1 MAGYLLP
8 ALRVA
13 KKHYAAVLVP
23 PTKHFVTKSEPP
35 AAIGVSPRNESLKVR
50 SPMVFTVLSSV
61 PPTPRYLSGIVLLLS
76 VVACPSQVPE
86 LLVVRPSSLQE
97 TIANEVQQI
106 KSDTDQHRADDHL
119 GFMWAR
125 LASDYR
131 QAGDFVASED
141 AYLKAL
147 GLLDHGST
155 ARRNYATTLDNFAM
169 LYLSYQRFEDAE
181 KYLKRALEVRKEVG
195 IPLDQ
200 ARTEQHMSEIDLFRR
215 NYKEAENRAARA
227 LQTMLDQNDPNRLD
241 IIAALNSLTYARCL
255 RGRCEQGA
263 QDALRSLDIARSAFG
278 ENSVGT
284 ACALLAVGFAEWRLG
299 RLEAAEETMLKA
311 VNMLKAYLGPD
322 SKTVL
327 LAMRQYRDY
336 LKSVHRDTEADG
348 IERDIAS
355 NARGPGCKNC
365 INVHSLSNSLK

>member
-1 MAGYLLP
+1 
-8 ALRVA
+8 
-13 KKHYAAVLVP
+13 
-23 PTKHFVTKSEPP
+23 
-35 AAIGVSPRNESLKVR
+35 
-50 SPMVFTVLSSV
+50 MVFTVVSSV
-61 PPTPRYLSGIVLLLS
+61 PAAHYSLAGIVLLLS
-76 VVACPSQVPE
+76 VAVCPSQVPE
-86 LLVVRPSSLQE
+86 PPRTAPPTLQE
-97 TIANEVQQI
+97 TITREAQQI
-106 KSDTDQHRADDHL
+106 KSETDQHRSDDHL
-119 GFMWAR
+119 GFLWSR

-131 QAGDFVASED
+131 QAGDFAASES

-147 GLLDHGST
+147 GLLDHGPV

-169 LYLSYQRFEDAE
+169 LYVSYERFDDAE

-255 RGRCEQGA
+255 RGHCEQGA
-263 QDALRSLDIARSAFG
+263 QDALRSLDIARSTFG
-278 ENSVGT
+278 EDSVGT

-299 RLEAAEETMLKA
+299 RLEVAEETMRKA
-311 VNMLKAYLGPD
+311 VNMLKAHLSPD

-336 LKSVHRDTEADG
+336 LKSVHRDRDAEG
-348 IERDIAS
+348 VERDMLA
-355 NARGPGCKNC
+355 ARSHDPTCKSC
-365 INVHSLSNSLK
+365 INAHTLSNSLK

>member
-1 MAGYLLP
+1 
-8 ALRVA
+8 
-13 KKHYAAVLVP
+13 
-23 PTKHFVTKSEPP
+23 
-35 AAIGVSPRNESLKVR
+35 
-50 SPMVFTVLSSV
+50 MVFTMLSSV
-61 PPTPRYLSGIVLLLS
+61 PASTRYLYGIVLLLS

-86 LLVVRPSSLQE
+86 PPRVTPSTLQE
-97 TIANEVQQI
+97 TIANELQQI
-106 KSDTDQHRADDHL
+106 KADTDQHRSDDHL
-119 GFMWAR
+119 GFLWAR

-131 QAGDFVASED
+131 QAGDFSSSES

-147 GLLDHGST
+147 VLLDHGPAA

-169 LYLSYQRFEDAE
+169 LYVSYTRFDDAE

-255 RGRCEQGA
+255 RGHCEQGVH
-263 QDALRSLDIARSAFG
+263 DALRSLDIARSAFG
-278 ENSVGT
+278 EDSVGT

-311 VNMLKAYLGPD
+311 VSMLKAHLGPD

-327 LAMRQYRDY
+327 LAKRQYRDY
-336 LKSVHRDTEADG
+336 LKSVHRDTEADE
-348 IERDIAS
+348 IEREIAS
-355 NARGPGCKNC
+355 GTRELACKNC
-365 INVHSLSNSLK
+365 INVRSLSNSLK

>member
-1 MAGYLLP
+1 
-8 ALRVA
+8 
-13 KKHYAAVLVP
+13 
-23 PTKHFVTKSEPP
+23 
-35 AAIGVSPRNESLKVR
+35 
-50 SPMVFTVLSSV
+50 MVFTMLSSI
-61 PPTPRYLSGIVLLLS
+61 PASRRYLSGIVLLLS
-76 VVACPSQVPE
+76 VIACPSQVPE
-86 LLVVRPSSLQE
+86 PPGSTPSTLQE
-97 TIANEVQQI
+97 TIANELQQI
-106 KSDTDQHRADDHL
+106 KADTDQHRSDDHL
-119 GFMWAR
+119 GFLWAR

-131 QAGDFVASED
+131 QAGDFAASEG

-181 KYLKRALEVRKEVG
+181 KYLKRALEIRKEVG

-200 ARTEQHMSEIDLFRR
+200 ARTEQHMSEIDIFRR
-215 NYKEAENRAARA
+215 NYKEAENRAAHA
-227 LQTMLDQNDPNRLD
+227 LQNMLDQNDPNRLD

-255 RGRCEQGA
+255 RGHCEQGV

-278 ENSVGT
+278 EDSVGT

-336 LKSVHRDTEADG
+336 LKSVHRDTEADS
-348 IERDIAS
+348 IERDIAAS
-355 NARGPGCKNC
+355 ARGPACKDC
-365 INVHSLSNSLK
+365 ISIRSLSNSLK